1 MRTAVTPVFEQHRV
15 FHSRNVDE
23 ARAFLHDKEF
33 RLALARRDAPQLDLR
48 INGVYLPNVYVGY
61 IQYGAPV
68 SVRAHPTRT
77 DYWLQVPLRGNFE
90 TTVGYDTIAC
100 SSSHA
105 AISSPSRGIALR
117 SDAGS
122 ARLNLSIS
130 RDEVVRQLVALLGRP
145 LHAPLE
151 FAPEVN
157 LGRGYGRSLARYLRL
172 AVAEFERG
180 DSMLFNPLMQ
190 TQFEQFI
197 IVGLLVSHPHNC
209 TEALR
214 RSSRTPASRDMK
226 RAIDYMQGNLQ
237 APITIAD
244 IAGASRL
251 AGRTLFQHFRAF
263 AGTSPMQYVRNAR
276 FEKVRES
283 LLRAAP
289 GENVTDIAS
298 AWGFTHM
305 GRFAVEYRKH
315 FGESPSE
322 TLRGHVRP
330 KRSWRN

>member
-23 ARAFLHDKEF
+23 ARAFLHGKEF

-61 IQYGAPV
+61 IQYGTPV
-68 SVRAHPTRT
+68 SVRAHPTRS
-77 DYWLQVPLRGNFE
+77 DYWLQVPLRGKFE
-90 TTVGYDTIAC
+90 TTVGYDTILC
-100 SSSHA
+100 SSSRA

-145 LHAPLE
+145 FHAPLE
-151 FAPEVN
+151 FAPDVN

-172 AVAEFERG
+172 AAAEFERG
-180 DSMLFNPLMQ
+180 DSILFNPLMQ

-214 RSSRTPASRDMK
+214 RSSRIPASRDIK

-244 IAGASRL
+244 IASASRL

-276 FEKVRES
+276 FEKVHES
-283 LLRAAP
+283 LLRATP
-289 GENVTDIAS
+289 GESVTGIAS
-298 AWGFTHM
+298 AWGFAHM
-305 GRFAVEYRKH
+305 GRFAIEYRKH

>member
-1 MRTAVTPVFEQHRV
+1 MKRVLSCKTRHFAARWLDGMHGNSICGSTACRCPMTTQGTP
-15 FHSRNVDE
+15 
-23 ARAFLHDKEF
+23 
-33 RLALARRDAPQLDLR
+33 
-48 INGVYLPNVYVGY
+48 
-61 IQYGAPV
+61 
-68 SVRAHPTRT
+68 
-77 DYWLQVPLRGNFE
+77 
-90 TTVGYDTIAC
+90 
-100 SSSHA
+100 
-105 AISSPSRGIALR
+105 
-117 SDAGS
+117 
-122 ARLNLSIS
+122 
-130 RDEVVRQLVALLGRP
+130 
-145 LHAPLE
+145 
-151 FAPEVN
+151 
-157 LGRGYGRSLARYLRL
+157 SLARHLRL

-276 FEKVRES
+276 F
-283 LLRAAP
+283 
-289 GENVTDIAS
+289 
-298 AWGFTHM
+298 
-305 GRFAVEYRKH
+305 
-315 FGESPSE
+315 
-322 TLRGHVRP
+322 
-330 KRSWRN
+330 

>member
-1 MRTAVTPVFEQHRV
+1 
-15 FHSRNVDE
+15 
-23 ARAFLHDKEF
+23 
-33 RLALARRDAPQLDLR
+33 
-48 INGVYLPNVYVGY
+48 
-61 IQYGAPV
+61 
-68 SVRAHPTRT
+68 
-77 DYWLQVPLRGNFE
+77 
-90 TTVGYDTIAC
+90 
-100 SSSHA
+100 
-105 AISSPSRGIALR
+105 
-117 SDAGS
+117 
-122 ARLNLSIS
+122 
-130 RDEVVRQLVALLGRP
+130 
-145 LHAPLE
+145 
-151 FAPEVN
+151 
-157 LGRGYGRSLARYLRL
+157 
-172 AVAEFERG
+172 
-180 DSMLFNPLMQ
+180 MLFNPLMQ

-298 AWGFTHM
+298 AWGFAHM

>member
-1 MRTAVTPVFEQHRV
+1 MR
-15 FHSRNVDE
+15 S
-23 ARAFLHDKEF
+23 
-33 RLALARRDAPQLDLR
+33 
-48 INGVYLPNVYVGY
+48 
-61 IQYGAPV
+61 
-68 SVRAHPTRT
+68 RAHPTRS
-77 DYWLQVPLRGNFE
+77 DYWLQIPLRGNFQ
-90 TTVGYDTIAC
+90 TTVGHDIVAC

-172 AVAEFERG
+172 AVTEFERG

-237 APITIAD
+237 APITIAV
-244 IAGASRL
+244 RL
-251 AGRTLFQHFRAF
+251 MTSLPPIS
-263 AGTSPMQYVRNAR
+263 TSPAVSKPTN
-276 FEKVRES
+276 S
-283 LLRAAP
+283 AAAA
-289 GENVTDIAS
+289 T
-298 AWGFTHM
+298 M
-305 GRFAVEYRKH
+305 
-315 FGESPSE
+315 
-322 TLRGHVRP
+322 RP
-330 KRSWRN
+330 KRTFDRSVIACSASA